1 MQLPNLQANKAA
13 SSTVAP
19 KKQTSIRP
27 QSGGLMKATMTKS
40 LMPDKGNE
48 IKASASPERSMMR
61 TTSTPTMQTTSTPST
76 NTSNQPNRYTPQTMS
91 VTSDMRVEDRVLG
104 LMSADNPLMQKAREQ
119 ANRMSAS
126 RGLQSSSIATENAT
140 NAMFNAALPIAQQDA
155 NTYTTTAQM
164 NNQNRQ
170 AVGMQDNAALNQLGI
185 NKDSQQFTAGESA
198 KDRSLQERLQNNQFD
213 FESGQSGADRALQRE
228 LQESQQNFQA
238 GENSQNRSFE
248 KEMADLQYKNQ
259 LGILSAEEA
268 IRMKELQAQQSFQ
281 GEQNAQDRSLQERLQ
296 ESQQS
301 FQSGENQAD
310 RSFQQELEGLRYQN
324 SLGLLDAEGQQ
335 RMAELES
342 QQNFQSS
349 ESAADRAF
357 TQELEQLRYENS
369 LGMLDAEG
377 EQRMR
382 ELESQQSFQAEQSQ
396 ADREFNASESQAN
409 RDFQAEQNNLG
420 FEQQRGLMEMEQ
432 NFNASENAL
441 NRDFQMEMEKYKTAS
456 QLEVNMALQNDMQ
469 SFNKELEEIRN
480 ANQMGLLDAE
490 GQQRMRELEAQNENA
505 MSQMD
510 RSAEIQTARDNLL
523 QSFQGDNMQMEM
535 ANRLTEIE
543 AQAKANMDM
552 QTAQNDFAQKMEYS
566 NAVSQAVNFGIE
578 ALGNAFMN
586 PEIDPS
592 QYSNIQN
599 QINRMVQDRIGE
611 YVDIYGIGGEIPA
624 PDPYSENRG
633 NEAANGGDNRI
644 PGGSRTG
651 GTTGRNTNGGTI
663 PSPGT
668 TTRQQ
673 SVAGGL
679 MGSAENG
686 RFNTDLPPT
695 AIR

>member
-48 IKASASPERSMMR
+48 IKSSATPERSMMR
-61 TTSTPTMQTTSTPST
+61 TTSMTPTSMTPPSQNTST
-76 NTSNQPNRYTPQTMS
+76 QPNRYTPQTMG

-155 NTYTTTAQM
+155 NTYTTTAQL
-164 NNQNRQ
+164 NNQN
-170 AVGMQDNAALNQLGI
+170 AHDVGMQDNASLNQLML
-185 NKDSQQFTAGESA
+185 NKDGQAFTAGESA
-198 KDRSLQERLQNNQFD
+198 KDRSLQERLQDKQFA
-213 FESGQSGADRALQRE
+213 FEGGQTDADRALQRE

-248 KEMADLQYKNQ
+248 KEMQELQYKNQ

-268 IRMKELQAQQSFQ
+268 IRMRELESQQAFQ
-281 GEQNAQDRSLQERLQ
+281 GQQNQADRTLQERLQ
-296 ESQQS
+296 ESQQQ

-335 RMAELES
+335 RMRELES
-342 QQNFQSS
+342 QQSFQSG
-349 ESAADRAF
+349 ENAADRNF
-357 TQELEQLRYENS
+357 QQELEQLRYENS

-382 ELESQQSFQAEQSQ
+382 ELETQQEFQAGQTQ
-396 ADREFNASESQAN
+396 ADREFTASENQAN
-409 RDFQAEQNNLG
+409 RDFQAGQTQQQYEN
-420 FEQQRGLMEMEQ
+420 QRGLMEMEQ
-432 NFNASENAL
+432 QFQSGENQA

-456 QLEVNMALQNDMQ
+456 QLEVNMALQDDMQ
-469 SFNKELEEIRN
+469 AFNQGLEEMRN
-480 ANQMGLLDAE
+480 AHQMGMLDAE
-490 GQQRMRELEAQNENA
+490 GEQRMRELEAQNENA
-505 MSQMD
+505 ISQMD
-510 RSAEIQTARDNLL
+510 RSAEIQTARDTLL
-523 QSFQGDNMQMEM
+523 QQFQGDNMQLEM

-543 AQAKANMDM
+543 AQAKAQLDM
-552 QTAQNDFAQKMEYS
+552 QSQQNDFAQRLEYS
-566 NAVSQAVNFGIE
+566 NAVSAAVNYGIE

-592 QYSNIQN
+592 QYNNIQT
-599 QINRMVQDRIGE
+599 QINRMVQDRIGQYE
-611 YVDIYGIGGEIPA
+611 DIYGIGGEVPS

-633 NEAANGGDNRI
+633 NGAANGVDNRI
-644 PGGSRTG
+644 PGGTTG
-651 GTTGRNTNGGTI
+651 GSTVGRNPNGGSI

-668 TTRQQ
+668 VTRQQ
-673 SVAGGL
+673 SVGGGL
-679 MGSAENG
+679 MGSAAHG
-686 RFNTDLPPT
+686 RYNVDLPPM
-695 AIR
+695 AIK